1 MSVMDLLT
9 CLMND
14 KFVKYVADFI
24 SNAWYKRQ
32 HDALYNET
40 HITLFFYILLLLL
53 SLYCMYLL
61 FVHLTEINNIYLT
74 IHL

>member
-24 SNAWYKRQ
+24 SNAWYERQ
-32 HDALYNET
+32 HALFNET